1 MSYNNTRNTS
11 KSDSAS
17 INRINVNKVL
27 TNAIKDQM
35 DVNTYRDGKSDT
47 DGYTKKLG
55 MVLEILKK

>member
-47 DGYTKKLG
+47 DIYSLKLSG
-55 MVLEILKK
+55 GLDTSS

>member
-35 DVNTYRDGKSDT
+35 DVNTYRDGKSDR